1 MCIGTPMQVLE
12 YQDGLA
18 ICSSRDDNTTQQVD
32 MMLVGEPPIG
42 SWVLVFLGTA
52 REMLDHDTAMQISDA
67 LTALNMAMQGNG
79 QIDHLFADLVDR
91 EPQLPDFL
99 QQQLHKEDA

>member
-1 MCIGTPMQVLE
+1 MQVLE

-18 ICSSRDDNTTQQVD
+18 LCGTRDGATTEQVD
-32 MMLVGEPPIG
+32 MMLVGEPPLG

-52 REMLDHDTAMQISDA
+52 REMLDDNTAMQITNA

-99 QQQLHKEDA
+99 QQQLNKEDA